1 MKISSRPQPSTADV
15 QLGTGKNVLNLTDE
29 QLELVTALMC
39 SCRLGHQP
47 YATAAYEVIEM
58 IEEQF
63 GSDWM
68 YGVTDKVDPH
78 VTVEDHS
85 GSVVFASVSG
95 IHHITLEV

>member
-1 MKISSRPQPSTADV
+1 MKIRSRPSEDDV
-15 QLGTGKNVLNLTDE
+15 TTLGSGKHALMLTDE

-39 SCRLGHQP
+39 TCRLGKRT
-47 YATAAYEVIEM
+47 YANAAYEIIEM
-58 IEEQF
+58 IEQQH

-78 VTVEDHS
+78 VTVEDS
-85 GSVVFASVSG
+85 AGNVVFSSVIG